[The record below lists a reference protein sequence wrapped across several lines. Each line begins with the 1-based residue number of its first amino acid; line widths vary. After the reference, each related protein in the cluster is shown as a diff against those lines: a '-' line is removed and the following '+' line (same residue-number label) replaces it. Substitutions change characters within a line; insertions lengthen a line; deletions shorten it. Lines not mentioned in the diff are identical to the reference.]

1 MRARLIFVI
10 VAVLLVA
17 TFASLNWSEFVRPA
31 PLSFGLGTITNAP
44 LGLIMLTLLG
54 ITLLAWIISSAAT
67 HSQRVREA
75 NRYAHEL
82 QAQRD
87 LAEKAEASRFT
98 DLREQLDSH
107 LRENRER
114 GAIVA
119 SDFEKSVV
127 LSQRELRMQLD
138 QMNRS
143 LESRLSELEGR
154 IGSRLERL
162 APPAVTTS
170 RVEEVRTDVPAPSR
184 DHIKL

>member
-17 TFASLNWSEFVRPA
+17 TFAALNWSEFVKSS
-31 PLSFGLGTITNAP
+31 PLSFGGGTITNAP

-54 ITLLAWIISSAAT
+54 ITFLAWLISSAAT
-67 HSQRVREA
+67 QSRRVLDA
-75 NRYAHEL
+75 NRHSREL

-114 GAIVA
+114 GAIAA

-127 LSQRELRMQLD
+127 LSQRELRMQLE

-143 LESRLSELEGR
+143 LEARLAELEGR
-154 IGSRLERL
+154 IQSRLERF
-162 APPAVTTS
+162 APPAVTTQ
-170 RVEEVRTDVPAPSR
+170 RIEEVRTDVPTPSQ

>member
-17 TFASLNWSEFVRPA
+17 TFASLNWSEFVRPT

-67 HSQRVREA
+67 HSRRLHDA
-75 NRYAHEL
+75 NRYSREL

-98 DLREQLDSH
+98 ELREQLDSH

-114 GAIVA
+114 GVIAA

-127 LSQRELRMQLD
+127 LSQREMRNQLE

-154 IGSRLERL
+154 IQSRLERIS
-162 APPAVTTS
+162 APAVTTS

-184 DHIKL
+184 DHVKL